1 MNILL
6 YFGSFNPIHKGHVGL
21 AEYMLGRDDVDEVWL
36 VLSPHNPLKDVA
48 GLWDEQK
55 RLELV
60 EKACEQH
67 KGLKACTVEF
77 GLPKPNYTINTLR
90 YLARQF
96 PGHRFSMLMGADNYE
111 IFDKWKSWQE
121 ILSNYKIFVYPR
133 SGSNRIRGRFE
144 EMEWLMD
151 APLFNISS
159 TEIRNR
165 IARGECVDDLLP

>member
-1 MNILL
+1 MNVLL

-21 AEYMLGRDDVDEVWL
+21 AEYMLSRDDVDEVWL

-90 YLARQF
+90 HLSRQF
-96 PGHRFSMLMGADNYE
+96 PCHSFSMLIGADNYE

-121 ILSNYKIFVYPR
+121 ILANYKIFVYPR
-133 SGSNRIRGRFE
+133 SGSNRILGRFE

-159 TEIRNR
+159 TEIRER
-165 IARGECVDDLLP
+165 LARGECVDNLLP